1 MAKSFGNR
9 IQIPTISPYGNRKL
23 VLTGNPQ
30 LLSIET
36 FQLDSDILQNTSG
49 KTIFSIKQLQN
60 DFIELRQ
67 SLEHTHCCLYE
78 YTNKE
83 MFDSLFE
90 HQFKLINKPMEYH
103 EFFSIVAPLMA
114 KVGCMHTGIWMPN
127 EFWQLDPD
135 NFFPL
140 QLQLI
145 EGMAVVAG
153 YYSDTAQVPI
163 GSVILEIN
171 SKPINEIIN
180 TLKNSY
186 SADAMNDQFQFAQF
200 EKRFP
205 MTYVSIYG
213 FPERYIVN
221 YALPGRKTREI
232 KALVPTNFQSVRK
245 VVYKNFNHPSL
256 TLELLE
262 DINTA
267 VLTIPSF
274 VFYDRVDYFTNFLD
288 SSFSEIKNKNIENL
302 ILDLRGNDGGDPF
315 CAVPLFSYL
324 EYEPVKYF
332 AEEYGRYAD
341 FAKRIP
347 LAPNHFT
354 GSLYTIVDKH
364 CGSTTGHFCALLK
377 YHKIGKLVGS
387 EGGSTYK
394 CNAKVDEFALKNTHM
409 IVNIARQTYSA
420 AVKDMDKTKG
430 VEPDYFVDQT
440 YKDFLNGKDTVMEFI
455 LNQILQKEK

>member
-1 MAKSFGNR
+1 M
-9 IQIPTISPYGNRKL
+9 
-23 VLTGNPQ
+23 
-30 LLSIET
+30 
-36 FQLDSDILQNTSG
+36 
-49 KTIFSIKQLQN
+49 
-60 DFIELRQ
+60 
-67 SLEHTHCCLYE
+67 
-78 YTNKE
+78 
-83 MFDSLFE
+83 
-90 HQFKLINKPMEYH
+90 
-103 EFFSIVAPLMA
+103 
-114 KVGCMHTGIWMPN
+114 
-127 EFWQLDPD
+127 
-135 NFFPL
+135 
-140 QLQLI
+140 
-145 EGMAVVAG
+145 
-153 YYSDTAQVPI
+153 
-163 GSVILEIN
+163 
-171 SKPINEIIN
+171 
-180 TLKNSY
+180 
-186 SADAMNDQFQFAQF
+186 
-200 EKRFP
+200 
-205 MTYVSIYG
+205 
-213 FPERYIVN
+213 
-221 YALPGRKTREI
+221 
-232 KALVPTNFQSVRK
+232 VPTNFQSVRK

-274 VFYDRVDYFTNFLD
+274 IFYDRVDYFTNFLD

-409 IVNIARQTYSA
+409 IVNIARQTYTA
-420 AVKDMDKTKG
+420 AVKNMDKTKG
-430 VEPDYFVDQT
+430 VEPDYKVEQT

-455 LNQILQKEK
+455 LKQILQKEK